1 MQSPPSR
8 QTVLPYLI
16 IPESLARY
24 SFDYN
29 QDKIDRIILTFMVIR
44 SFPKIREQKEL
55 FSIIAK
61 YTGSR
66 HKDYIECVMKTGIN
80 PLDDAEFESCTP
92 YYFTSPSVADA
103 VNELLEHL

>member
-1 MQSPPSR
+1 M
-8 QTVLPYLI
+8 LL
-16 IPESLARY
+16 IPESLSRY

-29 QDKIDRIILTFMVIR
+29 QDKVDRIILTFIVIR

-55 FSIIAK
+55 FNIVKK

-66 HKDYIECVMKTGIN
+66 YKDYIDCVIKTGIN
-80 PLDDAEFESCTP
+80 PLNDDEFESTTP
-92 YYFTSPSVADA
+92 HYFTSPTVSDA